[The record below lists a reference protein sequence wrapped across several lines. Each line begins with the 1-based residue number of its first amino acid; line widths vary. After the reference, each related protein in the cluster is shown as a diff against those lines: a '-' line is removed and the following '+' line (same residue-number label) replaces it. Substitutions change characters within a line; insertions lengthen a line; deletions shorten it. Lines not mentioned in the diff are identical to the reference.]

1 MIKSAIRIKK
11 GTAWRQ
17 KRNRFECFK
26 NLKGKSTGNRFLGRP
41 MRRREDNIRMDLK
54 EISLNTRSMID
65 SVQDR
70 VYWRALVN
78 TILNL
83 CLLQVYFFGVVLDDF
98 CELKITSSLE
108 VKTYHVNLKKLVL

>member
-54 EISLNTRSMID
+54 EICIDTRELVD
-65 SVQDR
+65 SA
-70 VYWRALVN
+70 YP
-78 TILNL
+78 
-83 CLLQVYFFGVVLDDF
+83 
-98 CELKITSSLE
+98 KIT
-108 VKTYHVNLKKLVL
+108 LK